1 MLLLVHVVVSDQNN
15 IFLITFKRKVFFIY
29 TFSVGRE
36 GKNGGIMELSW
47 LFLSLLHGLT
57 ST

>member
-1 MLLLVHVVVSDQNN
+1 MLLLVHVVVSDQKNTL
-15 IFLITFKRKVFFIY
+15 LITLKRKSFFLY

-36 GKNGGIMELSW
+36 EKNGGIMEPSW
-47 LFLSLLHGLT
+47 LFLSLLYGLT